1 MKEIS
6 YEKAIEE
13 LEEIVNKI
21 ESEEISVDVL
31 SEKVKRAGELIK
43 LCKDKLYK
51 TEEEVQSVLNKLSGK
66 ESDEA

>member
-66 ESDEA
+66 ESGEA